1 MTGKVAIG
9 LQSFEEI
16 RDRDVFYVDKTGFM
30 KEWWKNGDSVTLI
43 TRPRRFGKTLN
54 LSMVECFFS
63 NRYAERADLFEGL
76 SIWEEE
82 ECRKWQ
88 GIYPVIFLS
97 FAKVKTSDYKGMRYA
112 IANIIF
118 EAYQRNRFLLDNDTL
133 SENEKE
139 YFNGIKPNMGEE
151 VQADAINRL
160 SDFLSRYYEKK
171 VIILLDEY
179 DTPMQEAWLSGYWD
193 EAVSFFRGFFNATF
207 KTNPYMERGL
217 ITGITR
223 VSKESIFSD
232 LNNLEVI
239 TTTSEKYA
247 AYFGFTEQ
255 EVFQALD
262 NMGLSEEK
270 QGVKDW
276 YDGFTFGSVRDIY
289 NPWSITNFIS
299 RKGEYDTYWAD
310 SSGNGL
316 INSLIRRGSADIKK
330 KTELL
335 MQGGSFEVELDEQIV
350 FDQLDHDENAIWSL
364 LLATGYLR
372 VEHLERKGRLLH
384 KYYTLKLTNLEI
396 ESMFV
401 RMIRGWFGGRNR
413 QDYNDFIKA
422 LLIDDVDAMN
432 EFMNRIALQ
441 SFSSFDIAK
450 GAAADDDPERF
461 YHGFVLGLMVGLEER
476 FAVSSNKE
484 SGFGRYDVLLKP
496 VDKEKDNAYI
506 FEFKVH
512 KPGKE
517 KNLEVTVANAL
528 AQIKEKGYETELIA
542 EGISPEHIRK
552 YGFAFAGK
560 KCLIG

>member
-16 RDRDVFYVDKTGFM
+16 RNKDVFYVDKTGFM

-88 GIYPVIFLS
+88 GTYPVIFLS

-396 ESMFV
+396 ESMFA

-517 KNLEVTVANAL
+517 KNMEATVANAL